1 MSRPCQAEDSDGEE
15 CDCETFAPKTG
26 KPKVCPEHES
36 TGMLSKMTQAKR
48 ESQDGMRP
56 KSTKFKSTKDTKLAK
71 KSKGPREPASVA
83 TFKIDAIVV
92 LPDGVQQHERKL
104 QLRADVVPSKAA
116 IQLYV
121 NQGLAV
127 RKDNQI
133 KIALSATHEDVV
145 DLLSQH
151 LPGPMAYFDQI
162 GRSVFGDTISGGMV
176 RAAPWV
182 LLTWVKTKLE
192 IVHVAN
198 PTGQDLY
205 THLWTKE
212 HNGKPVHL
220 HIATVLGAREAIPDE
235 ERLVWHTPD
244 SLAFILPE
252 ESGESNDDIEAQSDS
267 SQGAGRQKGST
278 RKRIS
283 SIAFE
288 SSDGDSLSG
297 SEDKLAR
304 NKLAPKKRNVGV
316 HNNYAEED
324 LPSIFTD
331 AIAQE
336 LNPFKT
342 TTRNSRTSRN
352 AIAGPSTSRAERTC
366 APTINLTRT
375 PSPEVPFFMLART
388 PTPESEYATFDDPS
402 FSDPVE
408 YEYLTGPRTQRKYF

>member
-15 CDCETFAPKTG
+15 CDCEMFAPKTG
-26 KPKVCPEHES
+26 KPKVTIEETITSIILNAKAEHKS

-48 ESQDGMRP
+48 ESQEGMQP
-56 KSTKFKSTKDTKLAK
+56 KPTKFKSTKDTKLAK
-71 KSKGPREPASVA
+71 KSK
-83 TFKIDAIVV
+83 VV
-92 LPDGVQQHERKL
+92 LPDGVQQRERKL
-104 QLRADVVPSKAA
+104 QLRADSVPSKAA

-121 NQGLAV
+121 NQGLVV

-133 KIALSATHEDVV
+133 EIALSATHKDVRLC
-145 DLLSQH
+145 D
-151 LPGPMAYFDQI
+151 A
-162 GRSVFGDTISGGMV
+162 ISGGMV

-198 PTGQDLY
+198 TTGQDLY
-205 THLWTKE
+205 THRGPRNITE
-212 HNGKPVHL
+212 NRY
-220 HIATVLGAREAIPDE
+220 IFICAREAIPDE

-252 ESGESNDDIEAQSDS
+252 ESGESNDDIEGEVLPERWSMPKSADKHEVTPPK
-267 SQGAGRQKGST
+267 ARDDKKGST

-288 SSDGDSLSG
+288 SSDGDSLS
-297 SEDKLAR
+297 SNEDKLAR
-304 NKLAPKKRNVGV
+304 NKPAPKKRNVGV

-324 LPSIFTD
+324 LPSIFTEPLPKSSLD
-331 AIAQE
+331 
-336 LNPFKT
+336 PFNT

-352 AIAGPSTSRAERTC
+352 VIAGPSTSRAERTC
-366 APTINLTRT
+366 TPTIDLTCT
-375 PSPEVPFFMLART
+375 PSPEVPFFMLAQT
-388 PTPESEYATFDDPS
+388 LTPESEYATFDDPS

>member
-15 CDCETFAPKTG
+15 CDCEMFAPKTG
-26 KPKVCPEHES
+26 KPKVTIEETITSIILNAKAEHKS

-48 ESQDGMRP
+48 ESQEGMQPSRP
-56 KSTKFKSTKDTKLAK
+56 SS
-71 KSKGPREPASVA
+71 SR
-83 TFKIDAIVV
+83 
-92 LPDGVQQHERKL
+92 
-104 QLRADVVPSKAA
+104 PS
-116 IQLYV
+116 
-121 NQGLAV
+121 V

-133 KIALSATHEDVV
+133 EIALSATHEDVV

-162 GRSVFGDTISGGMV
+162 GRSVFGDAISGGMV

-205 THLWTKE
+205 THRGPRNITE
-212 HNGKPVHL
+212 NRY
-220 HIATVLGAREAIPDE
+220 IFSAREAIPDE
-235 ERLVWHTPD
+235 ERLVWHTSD

-252 ESGESNDDIEAQSDS
+252 ESGESNDDIEGEVLPECWSMPKSADKHKVTPPK
-267 SQGAGRQKGST
+267 ARDDKKGST

-297 SEDKLAR
+297 I
-304 NKLAPKKRNVGV
+304 GV

-336 LNPFKT
+336 LRILELVAMPLQDPRPLVQNVLAHQ
-342 TTRNSRTSRN
+342 RS
-352 AIAGPSTSRAERTC
+352 
-366 APTINLTRT
+366 NLTRT